1 MKNAVN
7 ALHDNVNSLNVSV
20 MSMSSQLKDTKTDTQ
35 NLIELTKRLQLERY
49 ISQNSQYLFSKKKK
63 LNIISLICL
72 YLEKV
77 YPISN
82 YWQMHM

>member
-49 ISQNSQYLFSKKKK
+49 ISQNNQYLFSEKK

-77 YPISN
+77 YPINN

>member
-1 MKNAVN
+1 VKNAIN
-7 ALHDNVNSLNVSV
+7 ALHDNVNSLNTSV

-49 ISQNSQYLFSKKKK
+49 ILGNSQK

-77 YPISN
+77 YPTNN